1 MVSAVRKAGQ
11 LPEFVSKQNVDPYS
25 YDELAWALHIIGDV
39 YFQAIRCEGC
49 AEAIR
54 EQCDSYEADC
64 LSTKC
69 SLTAIMTCLE
79 AARAGKTEIAL

>member
-39 YFQAIRCEGC
+39 YSKAIGCEGC
-49 AEAIR
+49 AEEIR
-54 EQCDSYEADC
+54 ERCDSYEADG
-64 LSTKC
+64 LSIKC
-69 SLTAIMTCLE
+69 SLTAITTCLE
-79 AARAGKTEIAL
+79 AARAGKTEVAL